1 MKTQSLLHSFAVR
14 TPDRDALV
22 CGGERLSYRAF
33 DQRSNAVAHVLH
45 DRGVRAGDRVI
56 MLVANGLLWPI
67 ACLAVM
73 KLGALVVPVSTR
85 LTHHEVKFVVGDAEP
100 HTLLYSDELRDVAEN
115 AVAGTATVAVA
126 LGEIEAAAASASD
139 APFAVPGDSDDCMI
153 VYTSGT
159 SGTPK
164 GAITTHT
171 NFILVGM
178 LNNFDYG
185 LTEHDRILVTTP
197 FAHRTA
203 VARMYNTLTLGAT
216 LVIMPQFDAQETLA
230 TIVRERITVTG
241 LVPTVARMMLDAI
254 EGDVTPYANL
264 RMMVSVGEAFP
275 IALKKRL
282 FATLPNIKLSS
293 ALAMTESFGAA
304 VLKSEFQISHAGAA
318 GQPVPGV
325 EVILVDDAGAQVP
338 VGEIGEILVR
348 SGVPG
353 QWLTMRG
360 YWKRPKETAETLRD
374 GWLHTGD
381 MGRFDDEG
389 FLYVVDRKKDMILS
403 GGLNIYSKEVEGA
416 ILAHPAV
423 ADVAVVGTADP
434 QFGEAV
440 VAYIELKRG
449 MHATQDEIVKH
460 CQTLIASYK
469 KPKYVFFDG
478 FPKNAQ
484 GKALKR
490 ELREAARDLAAMPK
504 ESSLT

>member
-1 MKTQSLLHSFAVR
+1 VKTQVLLQSFAQR

-22 CGGERLSYRAF
+22 CAGTTVSYAEWDR
-33 DQRSNAVAHVLH
+33 RSNQLAAVLRE
-45 DRGVRAGDRVI
+45 RGVRGGDRVI
-56 MLVANGLLWPI
+56 LLVNNGIAWPLM
-67 ACLAVM
+67 CLAVM
-73 KLGALVVPVSTR
+73 KLGGLVIPVSTR
-85 LTHHEVKFVVGDAEP
+85 LTYHEVSFIVKDGQP
-100 HTLLYSDELRDVAEN
+100 HTLIYSDDLHDVAEN
-115 AVAGTATVAVA
+115 AVIGTPTTVVSVGD
-126 LGEIEAAAASASD
+126 LDSSAARASAEKH
-139 APFAVPGDSDDCMI
+139 PVPGDSDDCMI

-164 GAITTHT
+164 GAITTHA

-178 LNNFDYG
+178 LNNADYG

-203 VARMYNTLTLGAT
+203 IARMYNTLTLGAT
-216 LVIMPQFDAQETLA
+216 LVIMPHFDAAETLA
-230 TIVRERITVTG
+230 TVVRERITVTG

-275 IALKKRL
+275 IELKKRL
-282 FATLPNIKLSS
+282 FATLPKIKLSS

-318 GQPVPGV
+318 GRPVPGV
-325 EVILVDDAGAQVP
+325 EVMLVDDAGSEVP
-338 VGEIGEILVR
+338 AGEIGEILVR

-353 QWLTMRG
+353 EWLTMRG
-360 YWKRPKETAETLRD
+360 YWNRPKETAETLRD

-381 MGRFDDEG
+381 MGYFDPEG
-389 FLYVVDRKKDMILS
+389 FLYLVDRKKDMILS
-403 GGLNIYSKEVEGA
+403 GGLNIYSKEVEKA
-416 ILAHPAV
+416 IIAHPSV

-434 QFGEAV
+434 AFGEAV
-440 VAYIELKRG
+440 VAFIELKKG
-449 MHATQDEIVKH
+449 ANATQDEIVEH
-460 CQTLIASYK
+460 CKTLIASYK

-484 GKALKR
+484 GKALKTA
-490 ELREAARDLAAMPK
+490 LRVMAKDLAAGGA
-504 ESSLT
+504 

>member
-1 MKTQSLLHSFAVR
+1 MKTQVLLASFAQR
-14 TPDRDALV
+14 TPHRDALV
-22 CGGERLSYRAF
+22 CEGSVVSYAEWDR
-33 DQRSNAVAHVLH
+33 RSNQFAAVLRA
-45 DRGVRAGDRVI
+45 RGVRAGDRVI
-56 MLVANGLLWPI
+56 LLVTNGVEWPLM
-67 ACLAVM
+67 CLAVM
-73 KLGALVVPVSTR
+73 KLGGLVIPVSTR
-85 LTHHEVKFVVGDAEP
+85 LTYHEVAFIVGDGMP
-100 HTLLYSDELRDVAEN
+100 HTLIYSDDLRDVAEN
-115 AVAGTATVAVA
+115 AVMATKTVAVSVGD
-126 LGEIEAAAASASD
+126 LEDAAARASD
-139 APFAVPGDSDDCMI
+139 DKHPVPGDSDDCMI

-164 GAITTHT
+164 GAITTHA

-178 LNNFDYG
+178 LNNADYG

-203 VARMYNTLTLGAT
+203 IARMYNTLTLGAA
-216 LVIMPQFDAQETLA
+216 LVIMPQFDAVETLA

-275 IALKKRL
+275 IELKKRL
-282 FATLPNIKLSS
+282 FATLPYIKLSS

-318 GQPVPGV
+318 GRPVPGV
-325 EVILVDDAGAQVP
+325 EVMLIDDAGNEVP
-338 VGEIGEILVR
+338 TGEIGEIIVR

-353 QWLTMRG
+353 AWLTMRG
-360 YWKRPKETAETLRD
+360 YWNRPKETAETLRD

-381 MGRFDDEG
+381 MGHFDVDG
-389 FLYVVDRKKDMILS
+389 FLYLVDRKKDMILS
-403 GGLNIYSKEVEGA
+403 GGLNIYSKEVEKA
-416 ILAHPAV
+416 IVAHPAV

-440 VAYIELKRG
+440 VAFIELKKDAT
-449 MHATQDEIVKH
+449 ATQDEIVEH
-460 CQTLIASYK
+460 CKTLIASYK
-469 KPKYVFFDG
+469 KPKYVFFEG

-484 GKALKR
+484 GKALKT
-490 ELREAARDLAAMPK
+490 ELRLKAKDLATRA
-504 ESSLT
+504 